1 MASVAQLRAGLA
13 SALSNLPGVRVYQTL
28 PDEVN
33 VPAALVS
40 FEKVSFD
47 KASGRSV
54 AMYQFKVTI
63 AVGRTVERLAQSN
76 LDKYVDQS
84 SATSVKVVLEADPS
98 LSGVAYDC
106 YVPELNAY
114 GGITLNGID
123 YLGAEF
129 SVTIYAS

>member
-1 MASVAQLRAGLA
+1 MASIAQLRSGLA
-13 SALSNLPGVRVYQTL
+13 TALATLPGVRVYRSL

-40 FEKVSFD
+40 FEKVSYD
-47 KASGRSV
+47 KASGRAV

-63 AVGRTVERLAQSN
+63 AVGRTVERVAQSN
-76 LDKYVDQS
+76 LDLYVDQS
-84 SATSVKVVLEADPS
+84 SKQSVKVALEADPT
-98 LSGVAYDC
+98 LGGVAYDV

>member
-1 MASVAQLRAGLA
+1 MASIAQLRSGLA
-13 SALSNLPGVRVYQTL
+13 TALGTLPGVRVYQSL

-40 FEKVSFD
+40 FEKVTFD
-47 KASGRSV
+47 KASGRAV
-54 AMYQFKVTI
+54 ALYTFKVTI
-63 AVGRTVERLAQSN
+63 AVGRTVERVAQSN
-76 LDKYVDQS
+76 LDLYVDQS
-84 SATSVKVVLEADPS
+84 AATSVKVVLEADPT
-98 LSGVAYDC
+98 LGGVAYDC
-106 YVPELNAY
+106 YVPELTAY

>member
-1 MASVAQLRAGLA
+1 MASIAQLRSGLA
-13 SALSNLPGVRVYQTL
+13 TALGTLPGVRVYQSL

-40 FEKVSFD
+40 FEKVTFD
-47 KASGRSV
+47 KASGRAV
-54 AMYQFKVTI
+54 AVYTFKVTI
-63 AVGRTVERLAQSN
+63 AVGRTVERVAQSN
-76 LDKYVDQS
+76 LDLYVDQS
-84 SATSVKVVLEADPS
+84 SKQSVKVALEADPT
-98 LSGVAYDC
+98 LGGVAYDV
-106 YVPELNAY
+106 YVPELSAY

>member
-1 MASVAQLRAGLA
+1 MASIAQLRSGLA
-13 SALSNLPGVRVYQTL
+13 TALGTLPGVRVYQSL

-40 FEKVSFD
+40 FEKVTFD
-47 KASGRSV
+47 KASGRAV
-54 AMYQFKVTI
+54 ALYTFKVTI
-63 AVGRTVERLAQSN
+63 AVGRTVERVAQSN
-76 LDKYVDQS
+76 LDLYVDQS
-84 SATSVKVVLEADPS
+84 SKQSVKVALEADPT
-98 LSGVAYDC
+98 LGGVAYDV
-106 YVPELNAY
+106 YVPELSAY

>member
-1 MASVAQLRAGLA
+1 MASIAQLRSGLA
-13 SALSNLPGVRVYQTL
+13 TALGTLPGVRVYQSL

-40 FEKVSFD
+40 FEKVTFD
-47 KASGRSV
+47 KASGRAV
-54 AMYQFKVTI
+54 AVYTFKVTI
-63 AVGRTVERLAQSN
+63 AVGRTVERVAQSN
-76 LDKYVDQS
+76 LDLYVDQS
-84 SATSVKVVLEADPS
+84 SKQSVKVALEADPT
-98 LSGVAYDC
+98 LGGVAYDC
-106 YVPELNAY
+106 YVPELSAY